1 MFKQVWKQVKQITA
15 LSNSTQVITDTD
27 IDINYMQIILPHR
40 KASLHPI
47 HLISQT
53 KGVNITI
60 SNCSME
66 GLRLILNNANISLY
80 IENGTFTAAGINI
93 QSDDNTECLPVHI
106 QSCHFSGHF
115 PEDTLLFNNTDNVS
129 IESCHCTDLQFSN
142 NESSVIKGLN
152 SSFYID
158 NSVFTN
164 NTGSMSI
171 HGGSSQIINC
181 SFTKS
186 RSCLKAEDTTINI
199 SMSQFDG
206 NRDGCIYGHNAVLHI
221 VDSSLTSNIAEQNRV
236 AVNINSS
243 QVTLH
248 NCLLINNI
256 APLYN
261 PLYLHPWWLHNRA
274 GRWEG
279 DGGAVYAHNSQVV
292 LYSCSLINNTAGA
305 GGGAVR
311 AANSNVTLGNCS
323 LINNT
328 AGRDGGAV
336 YAEDNSYVTL
346 GNCSLI
352 NNTARWGGAVY
363 AEDNSYVTLGN
374 CSLVNNTAGAGGG
387 AVRAANSNVTLG
399 NCSLVNNTAEWG
411 GAVGAYDNSCVTL
424 GNCSLINNTA
434 RWLGGALSAWH
445 NSHVTL
451 GNCSLINNTAGL
463 DGGAVIAYDNSY
475 VTLGNCSLINNTAG
489 LDGGAVFYVVFYHPL
504 FDDIFFPQSDFKGSV
519 LLTDSDLNSNR
530 AGRDGGAIHIEYA
543 QITMKRCSLS
553 NNQAKQDG
561 GAVNIDIDEIDA
573 ENILIDNNFTGNT
586 AMNGGALRVI
596 RRKVTLKG
604 CHMIDNSAKQDGGS
618 IFITD
623 NSKLVIEDSVF
634 TQSSCRKNGGAIM
647 VHLRSTMSLASVK
660 FVNNTA
666 GSGGG
671 AVMILDHSEL
681 FDTRSIFMQNLARG
695 FGEYGSTFVTLVG

>member
-15 LSNSTQVITDTD
+15 LSNSTELITDTD

-80 IENGTFTAAGINI
+80 IKNSTFIASGINI
-93 QSDDNTECLPVHI
+93 QSDDNKECLPVHI

-129 IESCHCTDLQFSN
+129 IESCHFTYLQFSN

-152 SSFYID
+152 SSFHID

-164 NTGSMSI
+164 NTGSISI

-206 NRDGCIYGHNAVLHI
+206 NRDGCIFGHNGVFHI
-221 VDSSLTSNIAEQNRV
+221 VDSSLTSNIAEQNGA
-236 AVNINSS
+236 AVNIHIS
-243 QVTLH
+243 QVTL
-248 NCLLINNI
+248 N
-256 APLYN
+256 
-261 PLYLHPWWLHNRA
+261 
-274 GRWEG
+274 
-279 DGGAVYAHNSQVV
+279 
-292 LYSCSLINNTAGA
+292 
-305 GGGAVR
+305 
-311 AANSNVTLGNCS
+311 
-323 LINNT
+323 
-328 AGRDGGAV
+328 
-336 YAEDNSYVTL
+336 
-346 GNCSLI
+346 NCSLI
-352 NNTARWGGAVY
+352 NNTARWYNHVYEWSPGKFGKWEGDGGAV
-363 AEDNSYVTLGN
+363 S
-374 CSLVNNTAGAGGG
+374 AG
-387 AVRAANSNVTLG
+387 
-399 NCSLVNNTAEWG
+399 
-411 GAVGAYDNSCVTL
+411 D
-424 GNCSLINNTA
+424 
-434 RWLGGALSAWH
+434 

-451 GNCSLINNTAGL
+451 GNCSLINNTAGWY
-463 DGGAVIAYDNSY
+463 GGAVRADDNSH
-475 VTLGNCSLINNTAG
+475 VTLGNCSLINNTAILG
-489 LDGGAVFYVVFYHPL
+489 GAVSTDRSHVTLGNCSQINNTANWGGAVFALINSQVTLGNCSLINNTAKDWGGAVIATGNSHVTLGNCSLINNTANGGGAVFALINSQVTLGNCSLINNTAKGWGGAVMATSYSHVTLGNCSLINNTARWDGGAVFACHNSQVALSNCSLINNTAGEDGGAVSYNRQLPPY
-504 FDDIFFPQSDFKGSV
+504 DWKGSV
-519 LLTDSDLNSNR
+519 LLTDCHLNSNM
-530 AGRDGGAIHIEYA
+530 AGCNGGAIHIKYA
-543 QITMKRCSLS
+543 HITMKRCSLS

-561 GAVNIDIDEIDA
+561 GAVNINIDEIDA

-618 IFITD
+618 IFITY

-647 VHLRSTMSLASVK
+647 VHLRSTMSLASVQ

-666 GSGGG
+666 GSAGG

-681 FDTRSIFMQNLARG
+681 LDTGSIHMQNLARG
-695 FGEYGSTFVTLVG
+695 FGEYGVTLEG